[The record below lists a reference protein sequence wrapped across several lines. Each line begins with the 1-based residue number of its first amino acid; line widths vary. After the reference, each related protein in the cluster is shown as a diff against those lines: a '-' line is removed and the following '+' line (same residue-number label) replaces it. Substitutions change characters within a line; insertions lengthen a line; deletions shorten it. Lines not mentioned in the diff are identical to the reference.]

1 MLFFALR
8 ARRSICRNLK
18 ICLGNWDAGLRIEAK
33 SKILYHAACAMASNL
48 VCGLVQHSQDLLT
61 VCGFSPEQAAE
72 ALKPLISSNVKHIL
86 EDGAIAALTGPAE
99 RCDVQTVK
107 KHMASMPSEDTKEL
121 YKLLS
126 LRLADMAE
134 TKNPQRDYEPLREA
148 LLQTEGRK
156 ES

>member
-1 MLFFALR
+1 
-8 ARRSICRNLK
+8 
-18 ICLGNWDAGLRIEAK
+18 
-33 SKILYHAACAMASNL
+33 MASNL
-48 VCGLVQHSQDLLT
+48 VCGLVQQSQDLLT

-107 KHMASMPSEDTKEL
+107 KHLDSMPSEDTREL
-121 YKLLS
+121 YRLLS
-126 LRLADMAE
+126 LKLADMVE
-134 TKNPQRDYEPLREA
+134 TKNPQRDYEPLREV

-156 ES
+156 QL